1 MTRAVRVVITGH
13 VQGVGYRAWC
23 QSQALSLGLCGWV
36 RNRREGSVE
45 ALFSGAVD
53 SLDDMLRRVWRGP
66 RGAEITSVVAE
77 EAAAVAGDGFD
88 VLPTV

>member
-1 MTRAVRVVITGH
+1 MGRAVRVVIGGR

-23 QSQALSLGLCGWV
+23 QTEAESLGLSGWV

-45 ALFSGAVD
+45 ALFSGDAAAVEE
-53 SLDDMLRRVWRGP
+53 MLCRVWRGP
-66 RGAEITSVVAE
+66 RGADIASVAVE
-77 EAAAVAGDGFD
+77 EAGAVAGDRFD